1 MTQDKGAVG
10 VNRISTI
17 LLVALLFIGQLGAG
31 IQAIMAEPRNAAGYP
46 PVGYLQDKLPVH
58 PGDPLG
64 RLIDWPPGSGR
75 LLQPR
80 YLSGRYDG
88 DGVYTVKLKLDE
100 R

>member
-1 MTQDKGAVG
+1 MRLA
-10 VNRISTI
+10 I
-17 LLVALLFIGQLGAG
+17 LLVALLFAPD
-31 IQAIMAEPRNAAGYP
+31 ARAEPRNAAGYP